1 MRQIL
6 LHVLIAFVEWMFW
19 FAIQAWIHCL
29 SPSQIQTLCSWVIK
43 IHLLAQSDPNLASAT
58 PKGYSIL
65 TLVLWGCYR
74 CKEFQYLLGMKL
86 LILRGTSN
94 WHLKWSFRCVLHHDR
109 KLFIC
114 LLPPGFSQSVPFFL
128 HPFQLKND
136 SLVALKDH
144 TCKRWGQIQ
153 LVINTVNSA

>member
-1 MRQIL
+1 MFWLHLLNECSDLQFKHESTACLHHKSKHYVHGLLRFTYWLKVIQIL
-6 LHVLIAFVEWMFW
+6 PVSPLKGILILHW
-19 FAIQAWIHCL
+19 L
-29 SPSQIQTLCSWVIK
+29 SEVVTDVKSSGICRGT
-43 IHLLAQSDPNLASAT
+43 
-58 PKGYSIL
+58 
-65 TLVLWGCYR
+65 
-74 CKEFQYLLGMKL
+74 KL

-94 WHLKWSFRCVLHHDR
+94 WHLKWSFPCVLHHDR